1 MTVTI
6 GRRELLAALGGAV
19 PWPFAARARSK
30 TRPTLAGYTAEHNQ
44 QVNKHAGL
52 PLGALF
58 AALVVSGLPG
68 SPKPRHQMPFPATFP
83 KSAASTLPERIA
95 AIARRPRK
103 LGRRRELA
111 ACVPGLAGKER
122 LFSVPVVQQTVM
134 EF

>member
-30 TRPTLAGYTAEHNQ
+30 TRPTLAGYTAKHNQ

-68 SPKPRHQMPFPATFP
+68 SPKPRHQIPFPATFP
-83 KSAASTLPERIA
+83 KSAASTLPELRQTRTA
-95 AIARRPRK
+95 PTHKTKMRGAVNSKPR
-103 LGRRRELA
+103 
-111 ACVPGLAGKER
+111 
-122 LFSVPVVQQTVM
+122 Q
-134 EF
+134 